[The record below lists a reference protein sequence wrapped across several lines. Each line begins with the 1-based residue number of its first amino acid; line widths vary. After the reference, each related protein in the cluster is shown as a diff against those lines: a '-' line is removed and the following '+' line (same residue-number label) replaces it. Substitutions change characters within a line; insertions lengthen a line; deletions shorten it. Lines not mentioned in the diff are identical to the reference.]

1 MLRYIQNFRAKIYIY
16 IRTKIRKLKKYLR
29 NFFELNPINVNA
41 DLKANSNM
49 TLKARIVKKER
60 RKLSLLYHL
69 FVFFFFF
76 FFFFMMLLMKINIYL
91 FMNFINGGK
100 IINFYFYNFIFN
112 FDVYNNFM

>member
-60 RKLSLLYHL
+60 RKLSFLYHL

-76 FFFFMMLLMKINIYL
+76 SFLMFYDVADEDQYL
-91 FMNFINGGK
+91 FIYEFHK
-100 IINFYFYNFIFN
+100 WW
-112 FDVYNNFM
+112 